1 MPTLKK
7 IVEDHDTPLG
17 LAFDL
22 FIQALIVLTLLAY
35 SLETLPHLSS
45 DSRQWLEWFE
55 VFAISVFTVEY
66 ILRLLVADNK
76 LGFVFSFFGVID
88 LLAILPFYLAL
99 DFDLRSVRALRLLR
113 LFLLFKLVRYSK
125 AMRRFHLALIIARE
139 ELVLFTVIA
148 AIFLYLA
155 AVGIYQFENKAQPET
170 FASVFHS
177 LWWAVVTLTTVGYG
191 DVYPITTGGKIFTFF
206 VLLLGLSVI
215 AVPAG
220 VMATALAKAREIE
233 DEQSPSETRAKRGPT

>member
-17 LAFDL
+17 LAFDI

-35 SLETLPHLSS
+35 SLETLPNLSS
-45 DSRQWLEWFE
+45 ESRLYLEWFE
-55 VFAISVFTVEY
+55 LFAISVFTVEY

-76 LGFVFSFFGVID
+76 LGFVFSFFGIVD
-88 LLAILPFYLAL
+88 LLAILPFYLAI

-125 AMRRFHLALIIARE
+125 AMRRFHRALLIARE

-170 FASVFHS
+170 FASVF
-177 LWWAVVTLTTVGYG
+177 
-191 DVYPITTGGKIFTFF
+191 
-206 VLLLGLSVI
+206 
-215 AVPAG
+215 
-220 VMATALAKAREIE
+220 
-233 DEQSPSETRAKRGPT
+233 

>member
-17 LAFDL
+17 LAFDV
-22 FIQALIVLTLLAY
+22 FIQALIVLMLVAY
-35 SLETLPHLSS
+35 SLETLPNLSYE
-45 DSRQWLEWFE
+45 SRAALEWFE
-55 VFAISVFTVEY
+55 LLAISVFTVEY
-66 ILRLLVADNK
+66 VLRLLVADNK
-76 LGFVFSFFGVID
+76 LGFVFSFFGIID

-99 DFDLRSVRALRLLR
+99 DFDLKSLRILRLLR

-125 AMRRFHLALIIARE
+125 AMRRFHRALVIARE
-139 ELVLFTVIA
+139 ELVLFTIIA

-191 DVYPITTGGKIFTFF
+191 DVYPITAGGKIFTFF
-206 VLLLGLSVI
+206 VLLIGLSVI

-220 VMATALAKAREIE
+220 VMATALAKAREVE
-233 DEQSPSETRAKRGPT
+233 EESSRPTVAGKSRSA